1 MQDFLLG
8 VLLFVSYLCAV
19 SCLFYKPIRSIDSVS
34 TPTITDDA
42 TQKPETNPSLQAS
55 IDTVNPPKLESYS
68 NNELS
73 QNPEPEVSEQETT
86 TELAEEAPTT
96 AQLLIDDTD
105 THAPAVNLIKD
116 LKLLEARKVASQL
129 NIRQKVNGVNKKL
142 DFLQQ
147 EICQKLQSTPEQ
159 VTTLVTQIIAAR
171 KPRTSRVQTSL
182 AQKLPA

>member
-8 VLLFVSYLCAV
+8 VLLFVSYFCAA

-55 IDTVNPPKLESYS
+55 IDTVNPPKLESHS

-96 AQLLIDDTD
+96 ALLLIDDTD

-159 VTTLVTQIIAAR
+159 VTTLVTGIIAAR
-171 KPRTSRVQTSL
+171 KPRTRRVQTSL